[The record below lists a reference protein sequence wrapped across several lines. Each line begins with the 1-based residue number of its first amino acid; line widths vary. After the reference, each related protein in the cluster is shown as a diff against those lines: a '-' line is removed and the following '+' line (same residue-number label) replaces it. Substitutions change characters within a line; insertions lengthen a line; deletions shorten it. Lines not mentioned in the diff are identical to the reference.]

1 MSDDEWNK
9 LKNIQDAIQRCW
21 MRVEFELQKSKKHDL
36 CNFNMEVD
44 MDRKGDNLFCAMF
57 NAQLLIDCDDE
68 TFIGLWNNPGN
79 IMVAPTKKIEQDIY
93 KRAKELGL

>member
-36 CNFNMEVD
+36 
-44 MDRKGDNLFCAMF
+44 K
-57 NAQLLIDCDDE
+57 
-68 TFIGLWNNPGN
+68 
-79 IMVAPTKKIEQDIY
+79 
-93 KRAKELGL
+93 

>member
-1 MSDDEWNK
+1 
-9 LKNIQDAIQRCW
+9 
-21 MRVEFELQKSKKHDL
+21 
-36 CNFNMEVD
+36 MEVD